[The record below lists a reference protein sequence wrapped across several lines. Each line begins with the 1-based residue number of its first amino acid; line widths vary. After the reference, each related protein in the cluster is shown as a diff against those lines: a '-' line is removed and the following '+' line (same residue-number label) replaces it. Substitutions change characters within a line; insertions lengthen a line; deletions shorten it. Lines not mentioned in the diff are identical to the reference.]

1 MFRLAIEKALNHM
14 VNVNDINITRLDNS
28 LVSVYVD
35 DIDLRLFFLCLNS
48 RIFVIENSEQ
58 KNTNVDITLNKKA
71 FLALFKGISFEDLI
85 ESEDIEINGSIKTA
99 QQLADLLALS
109 SIDIEEL
116 ISQYTGDIIAHQLG
130 QTLDRIKGSSSQE
143 KDSFVENLKNEYFAW
158 AIENWFDANLDGSCG
173 SSTTQGFESG
183 YLATKF
189 STSNIWKATCL
200 GKP

>member
-14 VNVNDINITRLDNS
+14 INVNEINITRLDNS

-71 FLALFKGISFEDLI
+71 FLALFKGVSFEDLI

-99 QQLADLLALS
+99 QQLADLFALS

-130 QTLDRIKGSSSQE
+130 QTIDRIKGSSSQE
-143 KDSFVENLKNEYFAW
+143 KDSFVENLKNEF
-158 AIENWFDANLDGSCG
+158 
-173 SSTTQGFESG
+173 TTLLIAPSWSKLFKKGRSR
-183 YLATKF
+183 
-189 STSNIWKATCL
+189 
-200 GKP
+200 

>member
-99 QQLADLLALS
+99 QQLADLFALS

-116 ISQYTGDIIAHQLG
+116 ISQYTGDIIAHKLG
-130 QTLDRIKGSSSQE
+130 QTIDLSLIH
-143 KDSFVENLKNEYFAW
+143 
-158 AIENWFDANLDGSCG
+158 I
-173 SSTTQGFESG
+173 
-183 YLATKF
+183 
-189 STSNIWKATCL
+189 
-200 GKP
+200 

>member
-14 VNVNDINITRLDNS
+14 INVNDINITRLDNS

-71 FLALFKGISFEDLI
+71 FLALFKGVSFEDLI

-99 QQLADLLALS
+99 QQLADLFALS

-116 ISQYTGDIIAHQLG
+116 ISQYTGDIIAHKLG
-130 QTLDRIKGSSSQE
+130 QTIDRIKGSSSQE
-143 KDSFVENLKNEYFAW
+143 KDSFVENLKNEF
-158 AIENWFDANLDGSCG
+158 
-173 SSTTQGFESG
+173 TTLLIAPRRS
-183 YLATKF
+183 KF
-189 STSNIWKATCL
+189 FKKARSR
-200 GKP
+200 

>member
-14 VNVNDINITRLDNS
+14 INVNDINITRLDNS

-58 KNTNVDITLNKKA
+58 KDTNVDITLNKKA

-99 QQLADLLALS
+99 QQLADLFALS

-130 QTLDRIKGSSSQE
+130 QTIDRIKGSSSQK
-143 KDSFVENLKNEYFAW
+143 KDSFVENLKNEF
-158 AIENWFDANLDGSCG
+158 
-173 SSTTQGFESG
+173 TTLLITPSRSKLFKKGRSR
-183 YLATKF
+183 
-189 STSNIWKATCL
+189 
-200 GKP
+200 

>member
-14 VNVNDINITRLDNS
+14 INVNEINITRLDNS

-99 QQLADLLALS
+99 QQLADLFALS

-130 QTLDRIKGSSSQE
+130 QTIDRIKGSSSQE
-143 KDSFVENLKNEYFAW
+143 KDSFVENLKNEF
-158 AIENWFDANLDGSCG
+158 
-173 SSTTQGFESG
+173 TTLFIAPSRSKLFKKGRSR
-183 YLATKF
+183 
-189 STSNIWKATCL
+189 
-200 GKP
+200 

>member
-14 VNVNDINITRLDNS
+14 INVNEINITRLDNS

-71 FLALFKGISFEDLI
+71 FFALFKGISFEDLI

-99 QQLADLLALS
+99 QQLADLFALS

-116 ISQYTGDIIAHQLG
+116 ISQYTGDIIAHKLG
-130 QTLDRIKGSSSQE
+130 QTIDRIKGSSSQE
-143 KDSFVENLKNEYFAW
+143 KDSFVENLKNEF
-158 AIENWFDANLDGSCG
+158 
-173 SSTTQGFESG
+173 TTLLIAPGRS
-183 YLATKF
+183 KF
-189 STSNIWKATCL
+189 FKKRAS
-200 GKP
+200 

>member
-14 VNVNDINITRLDNS
+14 INVNNINITRLDNS

-58 KNTNVDITLNKKA
+58 KNTNV
-71 FLALFKGISFEDLI
+71 
-85 ESEDIEINGSIKTA
+85 EINGSIKTA

-130 QTLDRIKGSSSQE
+130 KTLDRIKGSSSQE
-143 KDSFVENLKNEYFAW
+143 KDSFVENLKNEF
-158 AIENWFDANLDGSCG
+158 
-173 SSTTQGFESG
+173 TTLLIAPSR
-183 YLATKF
+183 
-189 STSNIWKATCL
+189 SNFFKKARSR
-200 GKP
+200 